1 MPSGLP
7 GYHAIEWVRRHE
19 ATRRHARRN
28 DTVAAHP
35 WLDFGGP
42 SGDEGDGTGASSM
55 GSDRYPPSP
64 PTFHSPPCLKVPTL
78 LASGLG
84 EHPWYLRQAQGG
96 VQADG
101 GTGRGRQG
109 WLVTPSDCRRRGVN
123 GGKGRVLSVGQEAR
137 GCGQH
142 KRGNLAQS
150 ENGTQETP
158 LSPDILPRYTPPLR
172 LVPLRPGPSAHARR
186 GWPLRRQEPG
196 KTRHMQ
202 YTTPSRK
209 GGFGED
215 SSFPQDPSRS
225 HLETTLKWR
234 TPPLPFPLP
243 PVSTSTLPSPSYIS
257 ATHDNLARPC
267 AINCRTPGAGCTC
280 TQ

>member
-1 MPSGLP
+1 MAGDWIPSGLP
-7 GYHAIEWVRRHE
+7 GYHAIEWAKGMERGQAV
-19 ATRRHARRN
+19 
-28 DTVAAHP
+28 
-35 WLDFGGP
+35 W
-42 SGDEGDGTGASSM
+42 
-55 GSDRYPPSP
+55 DRIVTPP

-78 LASGLG
+78 LTSGLG

-150 ENGTQETP
+150 ENGAQETP

-172 LVPLRPGPSAHARR
+172 FVPLRPGPSAHARR

-234 TPPLPFPLP
+234 TPPPPSLSPQFRLRLSQVPAIFLP
-243 PVSTSTLPSPSYIS
+243 PMTILRVHVCHKLPHAWCRLYLHPIVPHTSHRLSK
-257 ATHDNLARPC
+257 
-267 AINCRTPGAGCTC
+267 
-280 TQ
+280 

>member
-1 MPSGLP
+1 MGAPVAPERRRRVQGSGRD
-7 GYHAIEWVRRHE
+7 AITQMKRRTE
-19 ATRRHARRN
+19 KETEGTLGAALLSLQRQTRAGV
-28 DTVAAHP
+28 VAASV
-35 WLDFGGP
+35 
-42 SGDEGDGTGASSM
+42 SGMERGQAVW
-55 GSDRYPPSP
+55 DRIVTPPP

-96 VQADG
+96 VLADG

-123 GGKGRVLSVGQEAR
+123 GGKGRVLSLGQEAR

-215 SSFPQDPSRS
+215 SSFPQDPCRS

-234 TPPLPFPLP
+234 TPP
-243 PVSTSTLPSPSYIS
+243 PSFDFDCPKSQLYFC
-257 ATHDNLARPC
+257 HP
-267 AINCRTPGAGCTC
+267 
-280 TQ
+280 